1 MITRRKPAP
10 QRTPAAQSH
19 NGKRGKA
26 AGASWQYFSVSG
38 VFFALVHYGRVTA
51 INITSTHYTT
61 RQTRAPPLSP
71 LINYV
76 SYVGTI
82 QGSIDDLHVDY
93 LPLTKGLHQWYHGQ
107 SESLALFE
115 KFPDLVGR
123 VVVGGGR
130 LPQFAREGEHVLVL
144 HEDSGGAE
152 IGRQLQHLLQVVHLG
167 RGAFQVEVDEALLK
181 EVFNQI

>member
-1 MITRRKPAP
+1 MSNPSSDNPEKARSSKDSRCSKS
-10 QRTPAAQSH
+10 QWKE
-19 NGKRGKA
+19 GKGCGSILAIFLCLR
-26 AGASWQYFSVSG
+26 SLFCSR
-38 VFFALVHYGRVTA
+38 ALRPSYCDKYNVHTLYHTA
-51 INITSTHYTT
+51 DKRLT
-61 RQTRAPPLSP
+61 LSP

-76 SYVGTI
+76 SYVRTI

-152 IGRQLQHLLQVVHLG
+152 IGR
-167 RGAFQVEVDEALLK
+167 
-181 EVFNQI
+181 